1 MTILP
6 KQHKLSP
13 LLKYP
18 GGKEKELNYI
28 LPNLP
33 DNTKN
38 FYEPFVGGGAVYFSL
53 DAENYFIN
61 DKSQEL
67 IALYQLVQNQDNE
80 FLTKLKQIDH
90 NWKVIEDV
98 VMNHSEEISQ
108 LYYQYKQEKI
118 DKLKL
123 YDKISAFVFHNAN
136 EFNGL
141 LSPEFNIG
149 IQNFV
154 NELIKSFKNKIIR
167 MAEIEKEKGD
177 LSKSDLILN
186 IECAFKSAFYMHFR
200 FLYNNA
206 TKLELSKSFYI
217 AIFFYIREFCYSSMF
232 RYNANGDFNV
242 PYGGISYNRKYLT
255 KKIDYFS
262 ETMLLEQL
270 QKTEISCDDF
280 YEFLQNHKPSSDDF
294 MFLDPPYDT
303 EFSTY
308 AKNIFDKNDQE
319 RLANYLKQDCDCYF
333 MLIIK
338 NTEFILNLY
347 KNTTDKHG
355 RKIKISKFDK
365 KYFVSFQNRNN
376 KETEHLIITNY

>member
-6 KQHKLSP
+6 KQPRLSP

-33 DNTKN
+33 TDAEDY
-38 FYEPFVGGGAVYFSL
+38 YEPFVGGGAVYFAL
-53 DAENYFIN
+53 NAEHCFIN
-61 DKSQEL
+61 DKSEEL
-67 IALYQLVQNQDNE
+67 IALYEMVRSQNSD
-80 FLTKLKQIDH
+80 FLSKLSQIDH
-90 NWKVIEDV
+90 NWQVIEGV
-98 VMNHSEEISQ
+98 VSNHAKEISQ
-108 LYYQYKQEKI
+108 IYYQYKQGAI

-123 YDKISAFVFHNAN
+123 HDKISAFVLHNAN

-141 LSPEFNIG
+141 LSPDFNVG

-167 MAEIEKEKGD
+167 MAEIEKEKGNLCEED
-177 LSKSDLILN
+177 VLLN

-200 FLYNNA
+200 YLYNNA
-206 TKLELSKSFYI
+206 SELKNSKAFRI
-217 AIFFYIREFCYSSMF
+217 AIYFYIREFCYSSMF
-232 RYNANGDFNV
+232 RYNAKGDFNV

-255 KKIDYFS
+255 KKIEYFTDAS
-262 ETMLLEQL
+262 LVDHLSHTTL
-270 QKTEISCDDF
+270 SCSDF
-280 YEFLQNHKPSSDDF
+280 YDFLMEHTPRQKDF

-308 AKNIFDKNDQE
+308 AKNAFGKGDQE
-319 RLANYLKQDCDCYF
+319 RLAEYLKQECECYF

-338 NTEFILNLY
+338 NTEFILGLY
-347 KNTTDKHG
+347 ENSTDKFG
-355 RKIKISKFDK
+355 REIKIARFDK

-376 KETEHLIITNY
+376 KEAEHLIITNY

>member
-18 GGKEKELNYI
+18 GGKEKELIFI

-33 DNTKN
+33 TNAKN
-38 FYEPFVGGGAVYFSL
+38 YYEPFVGGGAVYFAIN
-53 DAENYFIN
+53 AENYIIN

-67 IALYQLVQNQDNE
+67 VALYQWVQNQDNE
-80 FLTKLKQIDH
+80 FLTKLIQIDH
-90 NWKVIEDV
+90 NWKVIESV
-98 VMNHSEEISQ
+98 VLNHSKEISQ
-108 LYYQYKQEKI
+108 IYYQYKQEKI

-123 YDKISAFVFHNAN
+123 HDKISAFVLYNAN

-167 MAEIEKEKGD
+167 TVEIEKEKGD
-177 LSKSDLILN
+177 LSKDDLLSN

-200 FLYNNA
+200 YLYNNA
-206 TKLELSKSFYI
+206 EELNLSKSFYI

-232 RYNANGDFNV
+232 RYNAKGDFNV

-255 KKIDYFS
+255 KKIEYFR
-262 ETMLLEQL
+262 EGELLEQL
-270 QKTEISCDDF
+270 KKTKMSCDDF
-280 YEFLQNHKPSSDDF
+280 YSFLQNYEPKSDDF

-308 AKNIFDKNDQE
+308 AKNTFDKKDQE
-319 RLANYLKQDCDCYF
+319 RLANYLKQECECYF

-338 NTEFILNLY
+338 NTDFIFNLY
-347 KNTTDKHG
+347 ENATDKNG
-355 RKIKISKFDK
+355 REIKISKFDK

-376 KETEHLIITNY
+376 KEAEHLIITNY